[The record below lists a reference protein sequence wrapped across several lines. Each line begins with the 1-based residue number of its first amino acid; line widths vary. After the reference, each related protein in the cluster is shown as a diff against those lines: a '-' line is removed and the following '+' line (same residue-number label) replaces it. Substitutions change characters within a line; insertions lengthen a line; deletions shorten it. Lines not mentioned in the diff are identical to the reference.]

1 MKKFSE
7 RWALNAQDF
16 INGMIMA
23 IIGGVL
29 NILLVR
35 VTSDNFQITWDVIWH
50 GAIVSGITYLSY
62 KFPQA
67 PPKSIEVDTN
77 QTTIISKNT

>member
-1 MKKFSE
+1 MKQFSN

-16 INGMIMA
+16 IAGLIMA
-23 IIGGVL
+23 VIGGLV

-35 VTSDNFQITWDVIWH
+35 FTSGNFQLSWEVIWH
-50 GAIVSGITYLSY
+50 GALVAGATYLSY

-67 PPKSIEVDTN
+67 PPKSVEVDA
-77 QTTIISKNT
+77 SKTVVIAKSI

>member
-1 MKKFSE
+1 MKQFSE

-16 INGMIMA
+16 INGLIMA
-23 IIGGVL
+23 VIGGLV

-35 VTSDNFQITWDVIWH
+35 FTSGNFLLTWEVIWH
-50 GAIVSGITYLSY
+50 GAIVSGVTYLSY

-67 PPKSIEVDTN
+67 PPKTLEIDPLKTD
-77 QTTIISKNT
+77 IIQK